1 MKWTTLTFGK
11 HKGKTLPQIIWSD
24 PDWYFWFHDKGEAY
38 GSLKKEAEAIYA
50 RARNIRIPRL
60 KKEAEAIYAR
70 ARNIRIPRKDG
81 KEWVIDYHTDPRSG
95 KFGAMTF
102 INKETIPNSPFSGFA
117 DHIDFYV
124 PKALAGGNMDK
135 TGYTAFLRDVKA
147 FLFGN
152 ASEYMTKEKCEEFFN
167 DNDNFGE
174 P

>member
-1 MKWTTLTFGK
+1 MQWTTLTFGK
-11 HKGKTLPQIIWSD
+11 HKGKTLPQVFWTD
-24 PDWYFWFHDKGEAY
+24 PDWLLWFHDKGEAY
-38 GSLKKEAEAIYA
+38 GPLKTEADAVY
-50 RARNIRIPRL
+50 R
-60 KKEAEAIYAR
+60 R

-95 KFGAMTF
+95 KFCSMTF
-102 INKETIPNSPFSGFA
+102 INKETIPDSPFTSFT
-117 DHIDFYV
+117 DYIDFYV

-135 TGYTAFLRDVKA
+135 TGYLNFLKDVKA

-152 ASEYMTKEKCEEFFN
+152 ASVHMTKEKCEGFFN